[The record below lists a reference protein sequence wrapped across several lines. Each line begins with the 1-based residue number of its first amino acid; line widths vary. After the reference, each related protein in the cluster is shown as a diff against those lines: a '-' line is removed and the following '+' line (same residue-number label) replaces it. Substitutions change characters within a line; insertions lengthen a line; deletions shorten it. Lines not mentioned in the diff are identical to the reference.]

1 MEKEVLREPMFV
13 EEIVNV
19 IRSGLSEKEL
29 IERLRD
35 YHENDNISTIYVVD
49 ENMKKRLP
57 WLVVLLF
64 LGMGVSTVVGA
75 FEGVV

>member
-35 YHENDNISTIYVVD
+35 YHVMRRIFWEDLTKV
-49 ENMKKRLP
+49 
-57 WLVVLLF
+57 
-64 LGMGVSTVVGA
+64 
-75 FEGVV
+75 